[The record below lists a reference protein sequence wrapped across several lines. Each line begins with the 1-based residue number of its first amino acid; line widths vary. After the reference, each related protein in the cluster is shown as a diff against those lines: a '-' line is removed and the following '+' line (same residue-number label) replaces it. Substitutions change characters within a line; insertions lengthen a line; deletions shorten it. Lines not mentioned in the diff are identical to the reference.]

1 MVQFFS
7 IPGKKF
13 HRDTVFYGL
22 MILIAN
28 LGASHM
34 IQELPETKRQVL
46 RGPHMRKL
54 TVFAITY
61 IWSHDVYVSLLM
73 AILYTIWVDYM

>member
-7 IPGKKF
+7 GKRF
-13 HRDTVFYGL
+13 HRDTVFYGM

-28 LGASHM
+28 LGASHV
-34 IQELPETKRQVL
+34 IQELPESKKKIL
-46 RGPHMRKL
+46 RGPHMRQL

-61 IWSHDVYVSLLM
+61 IWSHDVFISLLM
-73 AILYTIWVDYM
+73 TLFYTFWIDFI